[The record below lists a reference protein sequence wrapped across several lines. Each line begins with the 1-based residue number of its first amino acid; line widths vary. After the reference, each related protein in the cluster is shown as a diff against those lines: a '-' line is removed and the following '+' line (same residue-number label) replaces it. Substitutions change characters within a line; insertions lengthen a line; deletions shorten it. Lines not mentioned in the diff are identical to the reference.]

1 MKSTVVKTKLYPMNK
16 SKVKSTAMKMKT
28 VPKTL
33 GTKMKMMPKSKGMKM
48 TVTRRMK

>member
-1 MKSTVVKTKLYPMNK
+1 MKSTVVKAKVYPMNK
-16 SKVKSTAMKMKT
+16 SRVRPTASKMKT